1 MLLILSQVQMSVGEE
16 GSNAHARQNRVDTD
30 TFKSLRIRAGD
41 SRFCEPPVST
51 EGARQKNL
59 DYT

>member
-1 MLLILSQVQMSVGEE
+1 MR
-16 GSNAHARQNRVDTD
+16 ARTESTPD

-41 SRFCEPPVST
+41 SRFCEPPAST
-51 EGARQKNL
+51 EGQGQKNL